1 MKILIVDDS
10 RKHREAALTQ
20 LEALGHEV
28 VIMSGYTE
36 LLRKRSVLKEQS
48 FDVAL
53 IDLLMPAESMTL
65 GERGMEHLGQEIM
78 VGYPLSIF
86 LAMSGVPR
94 VAVVTDTN
102 HHDHP
107 ASAIMD
113 HLSDNVVINGAC
125 VVYLHAKLT
134 KENLKDWAAALK
146 EVLR

>member
-10 RKHREAALTQ
+10 KKHREAARKQ
-20 LEALGHEV
+20 LETLGHEV
-28 VIMSGYTE
+28 VITGGYTDVF
-36 LLRKRSVLKEQS
+36 RGHILKDNS

-65 GERGMEHLGQEIM
+65 GERGMEFFGQEIM

-86 LAMSGVPR
+86 LAMSGVKL
-94 VAVVTDTN
+94 VGVVTDTG

-113 HLSDNVVINGAC
+113 FLCEPLIANGAN
-125 VVYLHAKLT
+125 VFYLHARLT
-134 KENLKDWAAALK
+134 NDGSKDWSAALK
-146 EVLR
+146 SITR